1 MTGCHSL
8 KNGNVMEKQNE
19 IKVFEEQK
27 VRTAWDAEQEKWYFS
42 IIDVIE
48 ILTGSPRP
56 RKYWNALKT
65 KLKAEGSELSHKLG
79 QLKMQS
85 TDGKFYLTDVADTE
99 QLFRLIQSI
108 PSPKAEPFKLWLAK
122 VASERLDEMQDPEL
136 SIDRALEQYLNLGYS
151 ENWINQR
158 LKSIE
163 IRKELTDEW
172 KKRGLKGGV
181 QFATLTDIITKAWSD
196 KTTREYKI
204 LKGLKKE
211 NLRDNMTNT
220 ELILNMLAE
229 ASTKDISVATN
240 PTDFKESKVV
250 ARQGGNVAKV
260 ARKELEAKTGKKVV
274 TSLNAKTALQLNEG
288 KKKKTKKKK

>member
-1 MTGCHSL
+1 MKKKDSVKL
-8 KNGNVMEKQNE
+8 
-19 IKVFEEQK
+19 FEDK
-27 VRTAWDAEQEKWYFS
+27 YVRTLWDETNEKWYLS
-42 IIDVIE
+42 IVDVVA
-48 ILTGSPRP
+48 ILTESIDPSA
-56 RKYWNALKT
+56 YWR
-65 KLKAEGSELSHKLG
+65 KLKQRLKQEGNETVTNCHG
-79 QLKMQS
+79 LKMLAA
-85 TDGKFYLTDVADTE
+85 DGKMRNTDVADTE

-136 SIDRALEQYLNLGYS
+136 GIDRALEHYLQLGYS

-172 KKRGLKGGV
+172 KKRGLKEGT
-181 QFATLTDIITKAWSD
+181 QFAVLTDIITKAWSD
-196 KTTREYKI
+196 KTTKEYKI

-229 ASTKDISVATN
+229 ASTKDISQATRPKN
-240 PTDFKESKVV
+240 LKESKVV
-250 ARQGGNVAKV
+250 AKQGGNVAKV
-260 ARKELEAKTGKKVV
+260 ALKELEAKTGKKVV
-274 TSLNAKTALQLNEG
+274 TSLNAKSALKID
-288 KKKKTKKKK
+288 KKKK